1 MCTECLLSNHLGHP
15 LVPSKPLILGEA
27 TSEILTNAINDN
39 EKLKQ
44 IAFTH
49 LEAVVLKQKQSN
61 AQIEGASLAL
71 IKEIQSF
78 TSRMLADNEQQTSKI
93 SDESGKRVDEIQEQQ
108 KQLGVLQ
115 QEIENNQH
123 TATS

>member
-1 MCTECLLSNHLGHP
+1 M
-15 LVPSKPLILGEA
+15 
-27 TSEILTNAINDN
+27 
-39 EKLKQ
+39 
-44 IAFTH
+44 
-49 LEAVVLKQKQSN
+49 
-61 AQIEGASLAL
+61 AL

-115 QEIENNQH
+115 QEIEDNQH

>member
-1 MCTECLLSNHLGHP
+1 M
-15 LVPSKPLILGEA
+15 VPAKPLILGEV
-27 TSEILTNAINDN
+27 TSEIVTNAINDN

-44 IAFTH
+44 IAFSH

-61 AQIEGASLAL
+61 AQIESASLTL
-71 IKEIQSF
+71 INEIQSF
-78 TSRMLADNEQQTSKI
+78 VSRMLSDNEQQASKI
-93 SDESGKRVDEIQEQQ
+93 SDESAKRVDEIQEQQ
-108 KQLGVLQ
+108 KQLGVMQ